1 MGWKTAF
8 HYDDDEE
15 LFHSGYFY
23 GKINNKNLLEG
34 NNIAFVYPDFETAL
48 VGKFVDEVDNDEI
61 KMISAKEAKIVAF
74 KCQNGLVDLKI
85 KSKSDSP
92 IFKYDPPSLARISK
106 NVSSSWFQS
115 FIFFEVH
122 NMFLYFYQPTLQDPL
137 ERKNLY
143 IKTGPFGDT
152 LFAKRDISRG
162 DLVAY
167 LNGFWYEKDEINWS
181 NMTISEQYVH
191 ILNSTKEKIKKI

>member
-8 HYDDDEE
+8 HYDDEEE

-23 GKINNKNLLEG
+23 GKINDKNLLEG

-106 NVSSSWFQS
+106 NVSPN
-115 FIFFEVH
+115 H
-122 NMFLYFYQPTLQDPL
+122 LYFLMAHL
-137 ERKNLY
+137 S
-143 IKTGPFGDT
+143 IKI
-152 LFAKRDISRG
+152 LFQRFIIRFCISITS
-162 DLVAY
+162 LH
-167 LNGFWYEKDEINWS
+167 F
-181 NMTISEQYVH
+181 
-191 ILNSTKEKIKKI
+191 KIH

>member
-15 LFHSGYFY
+15 ELFHSGYFY
-23 GKINNKNLLEG
+23 GKIDNKNLLEG

-48 VGKFVDEVDNDEI
+48 VGKFVDEDNNDEI

-74 KCQNGLVDLKI
+74 KCQNGMVDLKI

-106 NVSSSWFQS
+106 NVSSSWSQS
-115 FIFFEVH
+115 FK
-122 NMFLYFYQPTLQDPL
+122 LYDGRSPSKYL
-137 ERKNLY
+137 
-143 IKTGPFGDT
+143 
-152 LFAKRDISRG
+152 LFQRFIICFCIS
-162 DLVAY
+162 
-167 LNGFWYEKDEINWS
+167 
-181 NMTISEQYVH
+181 ISLH
-191 ILNSTKEKIKKI
+191 FKIH